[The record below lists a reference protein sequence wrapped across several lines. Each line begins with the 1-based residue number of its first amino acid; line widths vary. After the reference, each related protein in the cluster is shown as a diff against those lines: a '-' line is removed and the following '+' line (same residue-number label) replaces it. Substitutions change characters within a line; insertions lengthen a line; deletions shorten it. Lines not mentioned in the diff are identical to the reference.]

1 MNVPF
6 RAALAATLL
15 LLTTLP
21 GWLFA
26 AASPAGDARDYRD
39 KNFDYFV
46 VGDPAAPRAA
56 QPYFTLALMGGGG
69 SVDAAFVALARG
81 AGQGHLV
88 ILRAVGDDSFDPDAG
103 D

>member
-26 AASPAGDARDYRD
+26 AASPAGDARD
-39 KNFDYFV
+39 
-46 VGDPAAPRAA
+46 
-56 QPYFTLALMGGGG
+56 
-69 SVDAAFVALARG
+69 
-81 AGQGHLV
+81 
-88 ILRAVGDDSFDPDAG
+88 
-103 D
+103 

>member
-1 MNVPF
+1 MHAPF
-6 RAALAATLL
+6 RAATAAMLL
-15 LLTTLP
+15 MLTMLP
-21 GWLFA
+21 CRLIA
-26 AASPAGDARDYRD
+26 AASPAAGAHDYRD
-39 KNFDYFV
+39 KNLDYFV
-46 VGDPAAPRAA
+46 AGDPAAPRAA

>member
-1 MNVPF
+1 VA
-6 RAALAATLL
+6 RRQALAALCAGCNIARRL
-15 LLTTLP
+15 
-21 GWLFA
+21 A
-26 AASPAGDARDYRD
+26 ATGRHESARDYRD